1 MAMRAELSLP
11 KQWEDWAN
19 WAFGIWLCISPWA
32 LEFDLD
38 RVPTR
43 NAVIVGFLIILAEVI
58 TLSVFRP
65 WEEWINVALGAWLV
79 ISPWVLG
86 IASPAAKANFVIVG
100 VLVVAL
106 AVYEMRSAE
115 GET

>member
-11 KQWEDWAN
+11 KQWEDWAS